1 MARSPRRLA
10 PTAAAILLLVVAQ
23 IALGGLV
30 AGLKAGLI
38 YDTWPLI
45 DGAFIP
51 GREHLFFL
59 QPAWT
64 NLIDNHLTVQ
74 FAHRMVAYLLVGL
87 AALHAADCAYQD
99 DARCRASAVALAF
112 VLLLQAV
119 LGILTLL
126 LHVPILLALTHQRSP
141 WRRLSWPRF
150 HAQICAPAGSPLP
163 TASRGVDRA
172 SVGGVITRQII
183 PHTLHAVRAMR
194 A

>member
-1 MARSPRRLA
+1 MACLILIAVIWTSLRLSPAPAAGRMARSPRRLA

-64 NLIDNHLTVQ
+64 NLIGQSSDCAVRPPHGCLS
-74 FAHRMVAYLLVGL
+74 AGGL
-87 AALHAADCAYQD
+87 AALHAADC
-99 DARCRASAVALAF
+99 
-112 VLLLQAV
+112 
-119 LGILTLL
+119 G
-126 LHVPILLALTHQRSP
+126 VP
-141 WRRLSWPRF
+141 
-150 HAQICAPAGSPLP
+150 G
-163 TASRGVDRA
+163 
-172 SVGGVITRQII
+172 
-183 PHTLHAVRAMR
+183 
-194 A
+194 